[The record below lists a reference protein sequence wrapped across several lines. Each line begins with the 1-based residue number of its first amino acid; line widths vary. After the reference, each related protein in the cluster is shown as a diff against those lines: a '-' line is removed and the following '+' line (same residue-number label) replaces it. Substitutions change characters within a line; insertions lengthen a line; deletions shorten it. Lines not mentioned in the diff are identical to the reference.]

1 MMQWQTILLQQHKGV
16 GLITLNRPH
25 ALNALNN
32 QLIIE
37 INQALDLLEK
47 DPTIGCMVLTG
58 SEKAFAAGADI
69 KEMLDLS
76 FPQIYLDDFFSL
88 ADRIAQRRKPLIA
101 AVSGYALGGGCE
113 LALMCDFIYC
123 ADNAKFGLPEVSLGV
138 LPGIGGTQRLTL
150 AIGKAK
156 AMEMCLTAR
165 QMDAQEAEQTGL
177 VARVFPAE
185 QLLAQTL
192 QAAEKIAEKSL
203 TAVMMI
209 KESINRAFEVSLAE
223 GLRFERRIFHSVF
236 ASADQK
242 EGMRAFVDKR
252 PAQFTSAKG
261 HHHET

>member
-1 MMQWQTILLQQHKGV
+1 MQWQTILLEQRNGV
-16 GLITLNRPH
+16 GLITLNRPQ

-32 QLIIE
+32 QLIVE
-37 INQALDLLEK
+37 VNQALDQLEK
-47 DPTIGCMVLTG
+47 DPKIGCIVIAG

-69 KEMLDLS
+69 KEMADLN

-101 AVSGYALGGGCE
+101 AVSGYALGVGCE

-123 ADNAKFGLPEVSLGV
+123 ADNAKFGLPEVTLGV

-165 QMDAQEAEQTGL
+165 HMGAQEAEQSGL
-177 VARVFPAE
+177 VARVFAKE
-185 QLLAQTL
+185 ELLEQTL

-203 TAVMMI
+203 PAVMMI

-223 GLRFERRIFHSVF
+223 GLRFERRVFYSIFAGS
-236 ASADQK
+236 DQK
-242 EGMRAFVDKR
+242 EGMQAFVEKR
-252 PAQFTSAKG
+252 PAKFT
-261 HHHET
+261 HQ

>member
-1 MMQWQTILLQQHKGV
+1 MTWQTIILEKNKGV
-16 GLITLNRPH
+16 GLITLNRPK
-25 ALNALNN
+25 ALNALNTE
-32 QLIIE
+32 LIAE
-37 INQALDLLEK
+37 VNQALDALEK
-47 DPTIGCMVLTG
+47 DPEIGCIVLTG

-69 KEMLDLS
+69 KEMAELN
-76 FPQIYLDDFFSL
+76 FPNIYFDDFFSL

-123 ADNAKFGLPEVSLGV
+123 ADNAKFALPEVTLGV

-150 AIGKAK
+150 AVGKAK

-165 QMDAQEAEQTGL
+165 QMGAIEAEHSGL
-177 VARVFPAE
+177 VAGVFTQQE
-185 QLLAQTL
+185 LLVQTL

-223 GLRFERRIFHSVF
+223 GLRFERRTFHSIF
-236 ASADQK
+236 ASHDQK
-242 EGMRAFVDKR
+242 EGMRAFIEKR
-252 PAQFTSAKG
+252 PADFKNQ
-261 HHHET
+261 

>member
-1 MMQWQTILLQQHKGV
+1 MTWQTIVLEKKNGV
-16 GLITLNRPH
+16 GLITLNRPK
-25 ALNALNN
+25 ALNALNTE
-32 QLIIE
+32 LITE
-37 INQALDLLEK
+37 LNLALDELEK
-47 DPTIGCMVLTG
+47 DSSIGCIVLTG

-69 KEMLDLS
+69 KEMAELN
-76 FPQIYLDDFFSL
+76 FPNIYFDDFFSL

-123 ADNAKFGLPEVSLGV
+123 ADNAKFALPEVTLGV

-150 AIGKAK
+150 AVGKAK

-165 QMDAQEAEQTGL
+165 QMGAVEAEQSGL
-177 VARVFPAE
+177 VARVFGQAE
-185 QLLAQTL
+185 LLEQTL

-223 GLRFERRIFHSVF
+223 GLRFERRTFHSIF
-236 ASADQK
+236 ASQDQK
-242 EGMRAFVDKR
+242 EGMRAFIEKR
-252 PAQFTSAKG
+252 PAQFKNQ
-261 HHHET
+261 